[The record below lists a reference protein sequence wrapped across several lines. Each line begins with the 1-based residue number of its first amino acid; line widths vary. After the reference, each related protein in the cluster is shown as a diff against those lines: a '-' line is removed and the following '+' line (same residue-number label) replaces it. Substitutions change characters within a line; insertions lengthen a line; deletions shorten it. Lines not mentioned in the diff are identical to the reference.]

1 MKQNL
6 FIDVLDFDLNTMKIH
21 DLYEV
26 NDNIIKIDLS
36 RDNLK
41 SILLY
46 VDYHTVLSFNDKS
59 CVINLKN
66 SINIKKKL
74 EDIDGLI
81 VSELQQRKIIKR
93 LKKKFSYKQMVS
105 SVPISD
111 DENLDVLNMHVN
123 MSNDAFKTKL
133 YFNNSTEIKLEDA
146 QNLMKNNCL
155 IKFVIEL
162 TSIVID
168 KNESLIYI
176 ENIIRQIKIKK
187 IKPKRIEK
195 LPYSFI
201 DSENENDSENEDIL
215 SLKSPK
221 SVESVK
227 STKSINN
234 HTNDKDIIRNIL
246 DYPQSEDDNNM
257 NDDND
262 NDNDTSTCESYDE

>member
-1 MKQNL
+1 MQKQNL
-6 FIDVLDFDLNTMKIH
+6 FIDVLNFDLNTMKIH
-21 DLYEV
+21 DPYEI

-46 VDYHTVLSFNDKS
+46 IDYHTVLSFNDKS

-66 SINIKKKL
+66 SNNIKKKL

-105 SVPISD
+105 CVPISE

-123 MSNDAFKTKL
+123 MNNDAYKTKL
-133 YFNNSTEIKLEDA
+133 YFNNSTELNLEEA

-155 IKFVIEL
+155 IKCVIEL

-176 ENIIRQIKIKK
+176 ENVIRQIKIKK

-201 DSENENDSENEDIL
+201 DSDSGSDKNNDNNDDNED
-215 SLKSPK
+215 
-221 SVESVK
+221 
-227 STKSINN
+227 TKSIESQNKN
-234 HTNDKDIIRNIL
+234 TNDKDIIRNIL
-246 DYPQSEDDNNM
+246 DYPQSDDIDDIDDIDENENN
-257 NDDND
+257 NSSNC
-262 NDNDTSTCESYDE
+262 TSDIDCM

>member
-21 DLYEV
+21 DPYEV

-66 SINIKKKL
+66 STNIKKKL

-105 SVPISD
+105 SVPISE

-262 NDNDTSTCESYDE
+262 NDTSTCDSYDE

>member
-1 MKQNL
+1 MPKQNL

-21 DLYEV
+21 DPYEI

-74 EDIDGLI
+74 EDIDALI

-105 SVPISD
+105 TVPISD

-123 MSNDAFKTKL
+123 MNNDAYKTKL
-133 YFNNSTEIKLEDA
+133 YFNNSTELNLEEA

-155 IKFVIEL
+155 IKFILEL

-168 KNESLIYI
+168 KNESLIYV
-176 ENIIRQIKIKK
+176 ENVIRQIKIKK

-201 DSENENDSENEDIL
+201 DSENDTKSDSENDTESDSQIENNKDEDI
-215 SLKSPK
+215 KSI
-221 SVESVK
+221 ESV
-227 STKSINN
+227 NEN
-234 HTNDKDIIRNIL
+234 TNDKDIIRNIL
-246 DYPQSEDDNNM
+246 DYQQSDDV
-257 NDDND
+257 DEND
-262 NDNDTSTCESYDE
+262 NQTSNYTSDDDSI